1 MKALVLADYS
11 RFDFTDVPEPVVGPR
26 DVLIRVRACGI
37 CGSDIHGMDGS
48 TGRRIPPIV
57 MGHEAAGIV
66 ERVGT
71 DVTRWKEGDRVTF
84 DSTIYCGVCET
95 CQSGPVNL
103 CPNRRVIGVSTPE
116 YRQNGAF
123 AEYIAVPDHVVYAL
137 PGGVSFVA
145 GAVVEPLSVAAHAL
159 SRAPV
164 APASSAVVVG
174 AGVIGLMT
182 LQALRARGCR
192 NVSVVDVAPERLTLA
207 ARLGASAVVRSDR
220 DDPLEAIRSAS
231 SADGA
236 DLVFEAVGITPTVRL
251 AVSAARKGGTVVLI
265 GNVAAS
271 VELPLQTVVT
281 RQLTLAGTAASAG
294 EYPDAIAMI
303 RDGRVDAEAL
313 VSEVRPL
320 SDGQE
325 WFDRL
330 HRGDPRLVKV
340 VLEP

>member
-1 MKALVLADYS
+1 MKALVLAEYN
-11 RFDFTDVPEPVVGPR
+11 RFDFAEVPNPVVGRR

-37 CGSDIHGMDGS
+37 CGSDAHGMDGS
-48 TGRRIPPIV
+48 SGRRIPPIV
-57 MGHEAAGIV
+57 MGHEAAGV
-66 ERVGT
+66 VARVGT

-84 DSTIYCGVCET
+84 DSTVYCGDCET
-95 CQSGPVNL
+95 CRSGLVNL
-103 CPNRRVIGVSTPE
+103 CPNRRVIGVSTSE
-116 YRQNGAF
+116 YRRNGAF
-123 AEYIAVPDHVVYAL
+123 AEYVAVPDHIVYAI
-137 PGGVSFVA
+137 PEGMSFVA
-145 GAVVEPLSVAAHAL
+145 GAAVEPLSVAVHAL

-164 APASSAVVVG
+164 TAASSTAVIG

-192 NVSVVDVAPERLTLA
+192 NVTVVDLAPERLALA
-207 ARLGASAVVRSDR
+207 ARLGASATVRSDL
-220 DDPLEAIRSAS
+220 DDPLEAIRAAS

-236 DLVFEAVGITPTVRL
+236 DVVFEAVGITPTVHL

-294 EYPDAIAMI
+294 EYADAIAMI
-303 RDGRVDAEAL
+303 GDGRVDAEAL

-320 SDGQE
+320 SEGQE

-330 HRGDPRLVKV
+330 HRGDARLVKV